1 MAETA
6 TQILDTAEALI
17 QVKGFHAFS
26 FQEVADRVGIK
37 KASIYYHFPAKA
49 ELGKAIV
56 ERYRQTMLAAMTDL
70 DGPKRAGSKN
80 NGPKHDNPDEVDYWA
95 ALARYLEPILTLASN
110 PIHACLCGILSGEY
124 PGLPKDMQDEVE
136 KFFDEQLTWLTKL
149 LKAGRKAGAFHFH
162 GSPARMAKLSFSAI
176 EGAML
181 IKRITG
187 DDKHVNQVTESL
199 QGLLRG

>member
-26 FQEVADRVGIK
+26 FQEVADQVGIK

-56 ERYRQTMLAAMTDL
+56 ERYRQTMLSVMTDL
-70 DGPKRAGSKN
+70 DSPKREGQK
-80 NGPKHDNPDEVDYWA
+80 EIDYWA
-95 ALARYLEPILTLASN
+95 ALARYLKPILTIANN
-110 PIHACLCGILSGEY
+110 PIHACLCGVLSGEY
-124 PGLPKDMQDEVE
+124 PGLPEEMRDEVE
-136 KFFDEQLTWLTKL
+136 KFFDEQLSWLTKL
-149 LKAGRKAGAFHFH
+149 LKAGRKSGAFHFE

-176 EGAML
+176 EGALL

-187 DDKHVNQVTESL
+187 DDKHVNQVMESL
-199 QGLLRG
+199 QGLLRD

>member
-56 ERYRQTMLAAMTDL
+56 ARYRQTMLSVMTDL
-70 DGPKRAGSKN
+70 DGQ
-80 NGPKHDNPDEVDYWA
+80 DNVDHWA
-95 ALARYLEPILTLASN
+95 ALARYLEPILTLARN
-110 PIHACLCGILSGEY
+110 PIHACLCGVLSGEFQ
-124 PGLPKDMQDEVE
+124 GLPKDMQDEVE
-136 KFFDEQLTWLTKL
+136 KFFDEQLNWLTKL
-149 LKAGRKAGAFHFH
+149 LKTGRKSGAFHFE

-176 EGAML
+176 EGALL

-187 DDKHVNQVTESL
+187 DDKHVNQVVESL
-199 QGLLRG
+199 QGLLRS

>member
-56 ERYRQTMLAAMTDL
+56 ARYRQTMLSAMTDL
-70 DGPKRAGSKN
+70 ESR
-80 NGPKHDNPDEVDYWA
+80 EEIDYWS
-95 ALARYLEPILTLASN
+95 ALQRYLDPILTLASN

-136 KFFDEQLTWLTKL
+136 KFFDEQLAWLTRL
-149 LKAGRKAGAFHFH
+149 LKAGRKAGAFHFQ

>member
-56 ERYRQTMLAAMTDL
+56 ARYRQTMLAAMTDL
-70 DGPKRAGSKN
+70 EIPKRDSRE
-80 NGPKHDNPDEVDYWA
+80 EVDYWA

-110 PIHACLCGILSGEY
+110 PVHACLCGILSGEY

-149 LKAGRKAGAFHFH
+149 LKAGRKAGAFHFQ

-199 QGLLRG
+199 QALLRG